1 MWLPPSPLGRG
12 VINGALALRAWEAGI
27 RLDYHVR
34 TARKGDD
41 LFCKFDV
48 ILGGS
53 HRMAL

>member
-12 VINGALALRAWEAGI
+12 VKNGALALRAWEAGI